1 MFEIFK
7 KKKQETF
14 YAPCSEKIISITEV
28 NDPVFSQNY

>member
-14 YAPCSEKIISITEV
+14 YAPCSGKIIS
-28 NDPVFSQNY
+28 